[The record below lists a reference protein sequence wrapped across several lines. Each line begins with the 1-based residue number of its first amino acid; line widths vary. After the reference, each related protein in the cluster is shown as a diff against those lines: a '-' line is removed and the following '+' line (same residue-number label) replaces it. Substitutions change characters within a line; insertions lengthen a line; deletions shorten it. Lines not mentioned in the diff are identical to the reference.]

1 MHNDNLLSSIPMQAV
16 EQRHSVR
23 SYADTPISEEQQ
35 ALLTD
40 VISQCNA
47 RANLHMQ
54 LIVNEPLAFG
64 KSRLAHYGKF
74 SGVSNYICLIG
85 PKADDTEELLGYY
98 GELIVLKAQ
107 QMGLNTCWVGLTYS
121 KKRVACPIAEGHKL
135 YAVIAIGHGATEG
148 IGHKVKSAQQVA
160 TPWAS
165 APEWFK
171 HGVQCALLAPTAL
184 NQQKF
189 HFQYIS
195 DDMVRATTSWGFYCK
210 MDLGIAKLHFE
221 LGAMGHSVTWA

>member
-1 MHNDNLLSSIPMQAV
+1 MKVV
-16 EQRHSVR
+16 ELRHSVR
-23 SYADTPISEEQQ
+23 SYADTPISEEHQT
-35 ALLTD
+35 LLNGI
-40 VISQCNA
+40 ISQCNEA
-47 RANLHMQ
+47 ANLHMQ

-74 SGVSNYICLIG
+74 SGVRNYVCLVG
-85 PKADDTEELLGYY
+85 PKNDGTEEQLGYY

-121 KKRVACPIAEGHKL
+121 KKNVPCLIADGEKL
-135 YAVIAIGHGATEG
+135 YAVIAIGHGATQG
-148 IGHKVKSAQQVA
+148 TGHKVKSPQQVA
-160 TPWAS
+160 TSWAS

-171 HGVQCALLAPTAL
+171 QGVKCALLAPTAV

-195 DDMVRATTSWGFYCK
+195 DNMVRATTSWGFYCK

-221 LGAMGHSVTWA
+221 LGAEGHKVTWA